1 MTGLTRRSALKGA
14 SAAVAVA
21 GVPTVVQ
28 AADTGLLAQI
38 EQFNDLYRRSTRLW
52 QKNKEHQAEIEAMPD
67 CPGPETWPMGGY
79 GHARAAFLEAH
90 DGYRY
95 YDKAN
100 EMWNETGAAVNTI
113 FETPAQTA
121 TGVLEK
127 VRILYIAR
135 GDYDDADNGDT
146 DLESHQNDTKSPW
159 FGSVIADLKRLA
171 GEAPS

>member
-1 MTGLTRRSALKGA
+1 MSISRRGALLGA
-14 SAAVAVA
+14 TAAVAVA
-21 GVPTVVQ
+21 GVPTAVQ
-28 AADTGLLAQI
+28 ADDTGLLAQI

-52 QKNKEHQAEIEAMPD
+52 QKQKAHRAEIEAMPD
-67 CPGPETWPMGGY
+67 CPGPKTWPMGGY
-79 GHARAAFLEAH
+79 GHARDAFLEAR

-100 EMWNETGAAVNTI
+100 ELWDQTGAAVNTI

-127 VRILYIAR
+127 VRILYITR

-146 DLESHQNDTKSPW
+146 DLEAHQNDTKSPW
-159 FGSVIADLKRLA
+159 FGSVIADLERLA
-171 GEAPS
+171 RGLPS